1 MPTITLYEHTPT
13 RSARC
18 RWTLHEADLQFE
30 AVGNTSDI
38 IGSDELR
45 AVHPLGKLPA
55 AVIDGKPL
63 FESAAI
69 ATAIADLV
77 PDRDLIAKPG
87 SWSRA
92 IYDQWVCFALTEME
106 TWLWSSELNTVDFLM
121 PPDLRVR
128 DIVEQNNMLFKRSAA
143 VLDEALTTANYLV
156 EDRFTVTDIIVGYT
170 VNWGDTDGLLGEFAN
185 LQAYLD
191 RLFEREHC
199 TFRRPT

>member
-1 MPTITLYEHTPT
+1 
-13 RSARC
+13 
-18 RWTLHEADLQFE
+18 
-30 AVGNTSDI
+30 
-38 IGSDELR
+38 
-45 AVHPLGKLPA
+45 
-55 AVIDGKPL
+55 
-63 FESAAI
+63 
-69 ATAIADLV
+69 
-77 PDRDLIAKPG
+77 
-87 SWSRA
+87 
-92 IYDQWVCFALTEME
+92 ME

-121 PPDLRVR
+121 PQDLRVR

-143 VLDEALTTANYLV
+143 VLDEALATANYLV